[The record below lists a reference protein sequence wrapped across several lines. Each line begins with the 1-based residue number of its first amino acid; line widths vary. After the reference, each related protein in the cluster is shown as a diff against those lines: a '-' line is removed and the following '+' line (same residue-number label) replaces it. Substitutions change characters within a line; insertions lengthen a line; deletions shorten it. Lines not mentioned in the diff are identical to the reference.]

1 MPIKGL
7 YRHAGN
13 GGEAALPVGVYSITT
28 PPRNTVTTLK
38 GVKMCKPNKVQALPN
53 IFDGISVVYLD
64 NESHNRYVKLSADQ
78 TLAKQLAKLLYHDI
92 RTAISQEKQKE
103 YAK

>member
-1 MPIKGL
+1 MYKQ
-7 YRHAGN
+7 N
-13 GGEAALPVGVYSITT
+13 
-28 PPRNTVTTLK
+28 
-38 GVKMCKPNKVQALPN
+38 KMQTLPN
-53 IFDGISVVYLD
+53 IYDGISVVYLD